1 MSYKVTVIIPTY
13 NSVDFLDETIDSIK
27 NQTIGF
33 ENIELI
39 LVDDYST
46 DNTQEMIDEYCR
58 KYENIKTYESGK
70 KTGTPGR
77 ARNIAMKYA
86 QADYIMFI
94 DHDDKYSETCVEN
107 LYTAITENSADVA
120 IGKFQNF
127 GENNI
132 VTEHWITENVI
143 LNSIDENLLFLSI
156 NGIWRMIFPKEFLKK
171 HDITFPE
178 GVFAEDL
185 TFMIDVFVNS
195 NKIVFI
201 NDIVYKFRL
210 RTGENSST
218 SLSKGMHYLN
228 GLIEGYKNT
237 VEVLK
242 KNNAMKYYDTVF
254 NQHLT
259 CWLSDVALSET
270 ISSDDKKML
279 IDKSVPFFKKM
290 NDISPFPPNDTL
302 KDIIHDISDENM
314 EVAYEKVE
322 NYNIYTNQ
330 IHLLE
335 LEIENQR
342 NRIANLQT
350 TKGWFKYKT
359 NNIKERLINKF
370 NHWLIFQKDYPTAQ
384 HVNLSYNF

>member
-77 ARNIAMKYA
+77 ARNIAMKHP

-290 NDISPFPPNDTL
+290 NNISPFPPNDTL

-370 NHWLIFQKDYPTAQ
+370 NH
-384 HVNLSYNF
+384 

>member
-13 NSVDFLDETIDSIK
+13 NSVDFLDETIASIK

-39 LVDDYST
+39 IIDDYST
-46 DNTQEMIDEYCR
+46 DNTQELIDKYCKEYD
-58 KYENIKTYESGK
+58 NIKTYESGK

-77 ARNIAMKYA
+77 ARNIAIEHA

-94 DHDDKYSETCVEN
+94 DHDDKYPSTSVEN
-107 LYTAITENSADVA
+107 LYNAITKNSADVA

-132 VTEHWITENVI
+132 VTENWITDDVI

-156 NGIWRMIFPKEFLKK
+156 NGIWRMIFPKEFLKS
-171 HDITFPE
+171 HNITFPE

-195 NKIVFI
+195 NKIAFI
-201 NDIVYKFRL
+201 NEVVYNFRL
-210 RTGENSST
+210 RTGEGSST

-228 GLIEGYKNT
+228 GLIEGYKST
-237 VEVLK
+237 ADILK
-242 KNNAMKYYDTVF
+242 KNKAMKYYDTVF
-254 NQHLT
+254 NQHLS

-279 IDKSVPFFKKM
+279 INKSVPFFRKM
-290 NDISPFPPNDTL
+290 INISPFPPNDTI
-302 KDIIHDISDENM
+302 KDIMQDIAGENLD
-314 EVAYEKVE
+314 VAYEKIE
-322 NYNIYTNQ
+322 KYDACTNRM
-330 IHLLE
+330 HLLE
-335 LEIENQR
+335 LEIEEQR
-342 NRIANLQT
+342 KHIAHLQT

-359 NNIKERLINKF
+359 NNIKERLMSKF
-370 NHWLIFQKDYPTAQ
+370 NH
-384 HVNLSYNF
+384 